1 MFMIIIIL
9 GLFVEIFTSAVSACP
24 FPETYPT
31 ARAKKHHGAS
41 TKEAGLAHPASLG
54 KLHPATLGLGFS
66 PL

>member
-24 FPETYPT
+24 FPETHPT

-41 TKEAGLAHPASLG
+41 MKEVSSEALPTPPPWGSSTRLRWV
-54 KLHPATLGLGFS
+54 
-66 PL
+66 